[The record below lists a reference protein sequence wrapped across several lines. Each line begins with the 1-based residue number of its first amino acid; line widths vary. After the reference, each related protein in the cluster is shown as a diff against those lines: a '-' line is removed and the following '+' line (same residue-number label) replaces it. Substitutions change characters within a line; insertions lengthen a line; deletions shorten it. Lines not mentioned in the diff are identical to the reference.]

1 MTISVMPR
9 SFSYNGLQL
18 PDPNPKLTVEE
29 VQIAYAASYPEI
41 MTATVTGPEALG
53 GKLLYTFS
61 KAIGTKG

>member
-9 SFSYNGLQL
+9 SFSYNGLHL

-29 VQIAYAASYPEI
+29 VQNTYAASYPEI

-53 GKLLYTFS
+53 GKLVYTFS